1 MPIII
6 GVNEIVK
13 KMADLRERVGWRV
26 VNFLVNLLPTAHF
39 IKD

>member
-6 GVNEIVK
+6 GVSEIVR
-13 KMADLRERVGWRV
+13 KMADLRVRWRV